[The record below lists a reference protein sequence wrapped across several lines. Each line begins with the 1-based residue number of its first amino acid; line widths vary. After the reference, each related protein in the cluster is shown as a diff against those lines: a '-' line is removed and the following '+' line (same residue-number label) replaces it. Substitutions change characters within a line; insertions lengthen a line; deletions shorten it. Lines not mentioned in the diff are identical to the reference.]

1 MGNDQDSTAHVAS
14 TSARFLRSW
23 LNRRRCKR
31 SQVRSV
37 YRDLEEIYRGQPE
50 HHSRPTHLAI
60 NVQHIEL
67 QQHRNSRPNAF
78 SGLLGYAYRQGATGM
93 SKLILGWQDDR
104 PRRSAGFHAWP
115 RGEDR
120 YTGNDLIEDGSEAHV
135 LVTGPTGA
143 GKGRSLIIPNLLQWK
158 ASAIVVDV
166 KGENAMTTARYRR
179 DLGQRV
185 VILDPF
191 SVVSD
196 GSDAL
201 NPLDWMANSPE
212 YVADNSMTLSETLT
226 GGRRSEKEPFWD
238 DEANEF
244 CAGLIAHC
252 ATQPDPAKRNLGG
265 LHDILTS
272 DDTVHDIAVM
282 LDTLPNMNP
291 YARRQLVNFLQHE
304 GEKVRSSI
312 RSTAQQHVRI
322 FGSPLVQRAV
332 TCTTF
337 DLSAVK
343 DGEPITIYL
352 VIPASRLVS
361 HAGLLRIWLAVLL
374 GVIAERRLR
383 PDQPTL
389 LIVDELAQL
398 GPMPLLLQAV
408 TLLRGYGLRAMLL
421 LQSMSQL
428 KAMWPH
434 DHQTVIDNCGAM
446 VSFGPVR
453 PNIATEL
460 IGFMG
465 TASAE
470 QFDRMSGDQV
480 MLSMVGQ
487 HARVARKLDYLRDSL
502 FSGRYDLNRFYQ
514 RK

>member
-1 MGNDQDSTAHVAS
+1 
-14 TSARFLRSW
+14 
-23 LNRRRCKR
+23 
-31 SQVRSV
+31 
-37 YRDLEEIYRGQPE
+37 
-50 HHSRPTHLAI
+50 
-60 NVQHIEL
+60 
-67 QQHRNSRPNAF
+67 
-78 SGLLGYAYRQGATGM
+78 M
-93 SKLILGWQDDR
+93 SKLILGWQDGT
-104 PRRSAGFHAWP
+104 PRRAAGFQAWP
-115 RGEDR
+115 KGEDTR
-120 YTGNDLIEDGSEAHV
+120 ARRDLIEDGSEAHV

-158 ASAIVVDV
+158 ASAIVIDI

-179 DLGQRV
+179 ELGQRV

-191 SVVSD
+191 RTVSD

-201 NPLDWMANSPE
+201 NPLDWASDNEE
-212 YVADNSMTLSETLT
+212 YVEDNAMRLSETMT
-226 GGRRSEKEPFWD
+226 GSRRSEKEPFWD
-238 DEANEF
+238 DEANDVT
-244 CAGLIAHC
+244 AGLIAHC
-252 ATQPDPAKRNLGG
+252 ATQPDPAKRTLGYV
-265 LHDILTS
+265 HDILTA
-272 DDTVHDIAVM
+272 DDTVLDVAVM
-282 LDTLPNMNP
+282 LDTSPNMNP
-291 YARRQLVNFLQHE
+291 YARRQLANFLQHE

-322 FGSPLVQRAV
+322 FSSPLVQRSV
-332 TCTTF
+332 SRTTF
-337 DLSAVK
+337 DLGAVR
-343 DGEPITIYL
+343 DGEPVTIYL

-374 GVIAERRLR
+374 GVIAERRQR
-383 PDQPTL
+383 PEQPTL

-428 KAMWPH
+428 KTMWPT
-434 DHQTVIDNCGAM
+434 DFQTVIDNCGAM

-460 IGFMG
+460 TGFMG

-470 QFDRMSGDQV
+470 QFDQMSTDQV

-487 HARVARKLDYLRDSL
+487 PAAVARKLDYLRDSL
-502 FSGRYDLNRFYQ
+502 FSGRYDPNGFYQ
-514 RK
+514 RR

>member
-1 MGNDQDSTAHVAS
+1 M
-14 TSARFLRSW
+14 RFSRGLFIPH
-23 LNRRRCKR
+23 RRKR
-31 SQVRSV
+31 SQARLV
-37 YRDLEEIYRGQPE
+37 YRDLVETYRGYPDR
-50 HHSRPTHLAI
+50 HIRPTNLAI
-60 NVQHIEL
+60 KEQLREL
-67 QQHRNSRPNAF
+67 QIHRNSRPNTF
-78 SGLLGYAYRQGATGM
+78 SGKLGYACRQGGMSM
-93 SKLILGWQDDR
+93 SKLILGWQDGT
-104 PRRSAGFHAWP
+104 PRRPAGFQDWP
-115 RGEDR
+115 KGEDR
-120 YTGNDLIEDGSEAHV
+120 LKGCDLIEDGSEAHV

-143 GKGRSLIIPNLLQWK
+143 GKGRSLIIPNLLRWN

-179 DLGQRV
+179 ELGQRV

-191 SVVSD
+191 CTVSN

-201 NPLDWMANSPE
+201 NPLDWMADSPE
-212 YVADNSMTLSETLT
+212 YLADNSMTLSETLT

-244 CAGLIAHC
+244 GAGLIAHC
-252 ATQPDPAKRNLGG
+252 ATQPDPAKRNLGC
-265 LHDILTS
+265 LYDILTS

-332 TCTTF
+332 ARTTF
-337 DLSAVK
+337 DLSAVR

-374 GVIAERRLR
+374 GVIAERRQR

-428 KAMWPH
+428 KAMWPT
-434 DHQTVIDNCGAM
+434 DFQTVIDNCGAM

-453 PNIATEL
+453 PNIASEL
-460 IGFMG
+460 TAFMG

-470 QFDRMSGDQV
+470 QFDRMSSDQV

-487 HARVARKLDYLRDSL
+487 QAAVARKLDYLRDSL
-502 FSGRYDLNRFYQ
+502 FSSRFDVNSFYQ

>member
-1 MGNDQDSTAHVAS
+1 
-14 TSARFLRSW
+14 
-23 LNRRRCKR
+23 
-31 SQVRSV
+31 
-37 YRDLEEIYRGQPE
+37 
-50 HHSRPTHLAI
+50 
-60 NVQHIEL
+60 
-67 QQHRNSRPNAF
+67 
-78 SGLLGYAYRQGATGM
+78 M
-93 SKLILGWQDDR
+93 SKLILGWQDST
-104 PRRSAGFHAWP
+104 PRRSAGFQAWP
-115 RGEDR
+115 QGEAR
-120 YTGNDLIEDGSEAHV
+120 CAARNLIEDDSEAHV

-158 ASAIVVDV
+158 SSAIVVDV

-179 DLGQRV
+179 ELGQRV

-191 SVVSD
+191 RTVSD
-196 GSDAL
+196 GADAL
-201 NPLDWMANSPE
+201 NPFHWMTGRPE

-238 DEANEF
+238 DEANDVT
-244 CAGLIAHC
+244 AGLIAHC
-252 ATQPDPAKRNLGG
+252 ATQDDPTKRTLGAV
-265 LHDILTS
+265 HDILTA
-272 DDTVHDIAVM
+272 DDTVYSIAVM

-312 RSTAQQHVRI
+312 RSTAQQHMRI
-322 FGSPLVQRAV
+322 FSSPVVQRV
-332 TCTTF
+332 VSHTTF
-337 DLSAVK
+337 DLDAVR
-343 DGEPITIYL
+343 DGEPVTIYL

-374 GVIAERRLR
+374 GIIAERRQR
-383 PDQPTL
+383 PEQPTL

-428 KAMWPH
+428 KTMWPT
-434 DHQTVIDNCGAM
+434 DFQTVIDNCGAM

-460 IGFMG
+460 TGFMG
-465 TASAE
+465 PASAE
-470 QFDRMSGDQV
+470 QFDRMSTEQV
-480 MLSMVGQ
+480 MLSMVGKQ
-487 HARVARKLDYLRDSL
+487 PLVAGKLDYLQDAL
-502 FSGRYDLNRFYQ
+502 FSGRFDPNGFYQ
-514 RK
+514 RG